1 MWYFN
6 ADAGLCQEFFWG
18 GCGGNPDN
26 RFDAEAACLAA
37 CALPPANATGNATG
51 DDAPLGPAVRRTVSG
66 KECIDDSPVLG
77 GCVDIAGVLKC
88 RVAGGEYEECEAPV
102 AGEATLDAALGEALP
117 AAEPGPAAA
126 SAAEEHGHTHRGVPH
141 EHQHAHPGAP
151 PHAHEHIDAGH
162 THGDEG
168 AEWAAASPAE
178 EHGHMHD
185 DVPHLHDHEHADGT
199 VHQHAH
205 DDAGHSHALP
215 DHPEDAAG
223 AAPRPEDLP
232 DEGSEWEEPV
242 PEPTEAEEPAPNCAC
257 TCCLPGQCDEK
268 KQYRTYVEDRED
280 CNVEMC
286 GNRFYGCPNAGS
298 HNDDAVVMA
307 AFGAGVAEAEEPAS
321 APAVDVGALPMPE
334 DLAAHATTVDWEAC
348 FLEAVAGRPCPGV
361 NVRPGDRVTFT
372 WATNHNVVRL
382 ADQAAFDTCAGDTE
396 ELTAPSMAGTYEFR
410 VPADAQ
416 PGDRIFLAC
425 TVNDHCALGQKVVL
439 QVFGLPAELN
449 DRAANATEAAVA
461 EADFDFDDDDD
472 DDDDDDYD
480 DDDEVA
486 EAAYCIDQ
494 DEDQCPLWAFSCE
507 CDRNPEFMVLNCPR
521 SCGVKGC
528 TRPEAFKQL
537 ELVYRRPCQPK
548 GIVYE
553 IEAYGGP

>member
-1 MWYFN
+1 MWYFD
-6 ADAGLCQEFFWG
+6 ADAGLCREFFWG

-37 CALPPANATGNATG
+37 CAPPPAANATGNATG

-66 KECIDDSPVLG
+66 KECVDDSPVLG
-77 GCVDIAGVLKC
+77 GCVDIAGVPKC
-88 RVAGGEYEECEAPV
+88 RVAGGEYEECAAPA
-102 AGEATLDAALGEALP
+102 AGDATLDAALGEALP

-141 EHQHAHPGAP
+141 EHPHAHPGAP

-178 EHGHMHD
+178 EHGHTHD

-205 DDAGHSHALP
+205 DDAGHTHALP
-215 DHPEDAAG
+215 DHPEDAAA

-232 DEGSEWEEPV
+232 DEGSEWEEPT
-242 PEPTEAEEPAPNCAC
+242 EPTQVQEEPAPNCAC

-298 HNDDAVVMA
+298 HNDDAFVAA
-307 AFGAGVAEAEEPAS
+307 AFGAGVAEAEAEEPAS
-321 APAVDVGALPMPE
+321 APAVDVDALPMPE

-382 ADQAAFDTCAGDTE
+382 ADQAAFDTCAGPIE
-396 ELTAPSMAGTYEFR
+396 ELKAPSIAGTYEFR

-416 PGDRIFLAC
+416 SGDRIFLAC

-449 DRAANATEAAVA
+449 ETAANATEAAVA
-461 EADFDFDDDDD
+461 EADYFEDDDE
-472 DDDDDDYD
+472 DYD
-480 DDDEVA
+480 EDDEVA

-537 ELVYRRPCQPK
+537 ELVYRRPCRPK

>member
-1 MWYFN
+1 
-6 ADAGLCQEFFWG
+6 
-18 GCGGNPDN
+18 
-26 RFDAEAACLAA
+26 
-37 CALPPANATGNATG
+37 
-51 DDAPLGPAVRRTVSG
+51 
-66 KECIDDSPVLG
+66 
-77 GCVDIAGVLKC
+77 
-88 RVAGGEYEECEAPV
+88 
-102 AGEATLDAALGEALP
+102 
-117 AAEPGPAAA
+117 
-126 SAAEEHGHTHRGVPH
+126 
-141 EHQHAHPGAP
+141 
-151 PHAHEHIDAGH
+151 
-162 THGDEG
+162 
-168 AEWAAASPAE
+168 
-178 EHGHMHD
+178 MHD

-257 TCCLPGQCDEK
+257 TCCLPGQCGEK

-382 ADQAAFDTCAGDTE
+382 ADQAAFDTCAEDTE